1 MMNGRVKI
9 MLLLLRDPADITQP
23 QQVRLRTLAGSMP
36 VRIRPRL
43 ESPDDDLDQV
53 TILAGF
59 VDVRQLES
67 LPNLSWVQAWSAGVN
82 SLLADPTV
90 LAADYRITTSS
101 GIHAVPISEMVL
113 GYMTSFARGIHR
125 AVRAQTT
132 ATWDSDPWNSL
143 SELHGKTLLILGA
156 GAIGT
161 RVAELGRAF
170 GMHTT
175 GIRRRPAEVQDPAFP
190 IYSATEM
197 PGLLPQADY
206 VVNTLPLTAGT
217 RNLVDAN
224 AIARMK
230 PGAFFVNIGRGATVD
245 ENALIAALQSG
256 HLGGAGLDV
265 FSEEPLPPASPLWAM
280 ENVIMTRHYA
290 GSSPCYDERAMDLFM
305 DNLARYQAGDPLKN
319 EVDRARGY

>member
-1 MMNGRVKI
+1 MNGLVKI
-9 MLLLLRDPADITQP
+9 MLLLLKDPADIAQP
-23 QQVRLRTLAGSMP
+23 QQARLRALADPMP

-43 ESPDDDLDQV
+43 ESPDNDLDQV
-53 TILAGF
+53 TIAAGF
-59 VDVRQLES
+59 VDARQFDS
-67 LPNLSWVQAWSAGVN
+67 LPNLRWVQAWSAGVN
-82 SLLADPTV
+82 SLLADPAV
-90 LAADYRITTSS
+90 LAADYRITTTS

-113 GYMTSFARGIHR
+113 GYMTTFARGIHR
-125 AVRAQTT
+125 AVRAQVA
-132 ATWDSDPWNSL
+132 ATWDSDPWSSL

-170 GMHTT
+170 GMRTT
-175 GIRRRPAEVQDPAFP
+175 GIRRRPAEAQDSAFP
-190 IYSATEM
+190 IHSATEISD
-197 PGLLPQADY
+197 LLPQADY
-206 VVNTLPLTAGT
+206 VVNTLPLTAET
-217 RNLVDAN
+217 RNLVDAD

-245 ENALIAALQSG
+245 EAALIAALQSG

-265 FSEEPLPPASPLWAM
+265 FSEEPLPPESPLWAM

-290 GSSPCYDERAMDLFM
+290 GSSPRYDERAMDLFM
-305 DNLARYQAGDPLKN
+305 DNLVRYQAGEPLKN